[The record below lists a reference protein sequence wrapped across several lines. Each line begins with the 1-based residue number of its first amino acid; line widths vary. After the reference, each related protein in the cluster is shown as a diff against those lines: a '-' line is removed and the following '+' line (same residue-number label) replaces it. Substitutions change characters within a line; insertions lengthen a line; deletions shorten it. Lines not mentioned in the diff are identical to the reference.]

1 MTLRLAVLVAAAAA
15 ALLLGVGVGP
25 VALPPG
31 DILAALRDP
40 TRPEGAIVWSLRL
53 PRAVLAFLVGGAL
66 GVSGAALQA
75 LVRNPLAEPYLL
87 GISGGAGLA
96 AVVAIA
102 AGTDSAWVLPLAAF
116 GGALLASAA
125 VYRLGLVAG
134 GRLEPRSLVLAGV
147 VIAAFCQAIMSALLT
162 QAEAPRLRNA
172 FLWLL
177 GGFGASSWPAAQA
190 FLVYSLAPLAA
201 LGATARSLDLLSLG
215 DEPAHALGAEV
226 ERTKRV
232 VYVATALLTAAS
244 VAVSG
249 MIGFVGL
256 VAPHAMRGWIGPLH
270 RRLLPAVFLA
280 SGSLLV
286 LADALARTVVRPAE
300 LPIGAVTALVGV
312 PLFAWLLRR
321 SLA

>member
-1 MTLRLAVLVAAAAA
+1 MRLRVALLAVA
-15 ALLLGVGVGP
+15 ALAALAVGVAVGP
-25 VALPPG
+25 VAIRPADL
-31 DILAALRDP
+31 LAALRDP
-40 TRPEGAIVWSLRL
+40 AAPAGPIVWELRL

-102 AGTDSAWVLPLAAF
+102 AGTDSAWTLPLAAF
-116 GGALLASAA
+116 GGALVASAV

-134 GRLEPRSLVLAGV
+134 GRLEPRALILAGV

-162 QAEAPRLRNA
+162 QADAPRLRNA

-177 GGFGASSWPAAQA
+177 GGFGAASWPAAQA
-190 FLVYSLAPLAA
+190 FLVYSLPPLAV

-215 DEPAHALGAEV
+215 DEPAHALGADV
-226 ERTKRV
+226 ERTKRI
-232 VYVATALLTAAS
+232 VYVTTALLTAAS

-256 VAPHAMRGWIGPLH
+256 VAPHAMRGWLGPLH
-270 RRLLPAVFLA
+270 RRLLPAVFLG
-280 SGSLLV
+280 SGALLV
-286 LADALARTVVRPAE
+286 LADAVARTVVRPAE
-300 LPIGAVTALVGV
+300 LPVGAVTALIGV